1 LRTKTALTAL
11 FLVAGLAAG
20 TQMGFAESVGNGNE
34 PAETQALATSKV
46 TLVQAVQA
54 AETKA
59 GGKAISVDF
68 KAAKGAAPFYQVEI
82 ATADGSRQDLAVDA
96 STGEIMKVAANGDE
110 QDGADENGKGE
121 NGSGENGS
129 GENGQN

>member
-11 FLVAGLAAG
+11 FLVAGLAG
-20 TQMGFAESVGNGNE
+20 TRMGFAESAGNGNE

-68 KAAKGAAPFYQVEI
+68 KVAKGAAPFYQVEI
-82 ATADGSRQDLAVDA
+82 AVADGSRQDLAVDA

-110 QDGADENGKGE
+110 QDGADENGT
-121 NGSGENGS
+121 GENGS